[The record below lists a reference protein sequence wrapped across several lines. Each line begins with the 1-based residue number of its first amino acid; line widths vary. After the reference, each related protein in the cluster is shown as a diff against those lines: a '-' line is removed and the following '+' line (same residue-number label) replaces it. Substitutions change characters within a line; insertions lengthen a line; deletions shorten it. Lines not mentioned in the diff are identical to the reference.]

1 MSNQYDDQ
9 VAKIFSTLFKRTIN
23 PNEDISMESEPKWDS
38 MKHIEVIMVLEE
50 ELGISFRPESIPTL
64 TSMAKIVDEI
74 NKLKVD

>member
-1 MSNQYDDQ
+1 
-9 VAKIFSTLFKRTIN
+9 
-23 PNEDISMESEPKWDS
+23 MESEPKWDS